1 MPVLDLPFDS
11 DTEAL
16 VLSALL
22 QFPDE
27 VFDDVRATL
36 PDAAAFYDLR
46 HRLIYRAM
54 LVQADR
60 GEFIDAPS
68 VRARLQAMPR
78 ERGGSEDVLEE
89 AGGAGYPFELSML
102 AQSCGNTGYH
112 AGRLA
117 DLCVKR
123 RLVAVAEDMRRRA
136 LSPTETGAD
145 LAAQFRADVDAAGA
159 VVGRESLVPMADF
172 LGRALDELKARV
184 PGSAPG
190 VPTSYPR
197 FDDVLGGFRP
207 SDLVIVAA
215 RPSMGKTAFATNL
228 ILNMARRGTAV
239 GVFSLETDEEGLA
252 ERVLGALAGV
262 NTRGIRNKSIA
273 TQKLDDVYSLGEAA
287 REWPVVFDFRP
298 DLGIAELRTAAR
310 RMQSR
315 FAIGALFVDYL
326 QFMRPGK
333 AERREAAFAEI
344 SRGLK
349 VIAKELR
356 IPVIALSQLSRQV
369 EQRGGEK
376 IPQLS
381 DLRESGGIEQDADMV
396 LFLHRPG
403 YYDRDKPKGP
413 TQVICAKNR
422 NGQTAILNFM
432 LELETGRF
440 TETSHEYDPSRD
452 EPRDPDTWRDGTF

>member
-1 MPVLDLPFDS
+1 MLDLPFDS
-11 DTEAL
+11 ETEAL
-16 VLSALL
+16 VLSAVL
-22 QFPDE
+22 QFADE
-27 VFDDVRATL
+27 VFDDVRSAL

-54 LVQADR
+54 LVQSDR
-60 GEFIDAPS
+60 GEIIDAPS

-78 ERGGSEDVLEE
+78 DRGGAEDLLEE
-89 AGGAGYPFELSML
+89 AGGASYPFELSML
-102 AQSCGNTGYH
+102 AQSCGNTVYH
-112 AGRLA
+112 AQRLA

-145 LAAQFRADVDAAGA
+145 LAAQFRADVDSAGA
-159 VVGRESLVPMADF
+159 VVARESLVPMADF
-172 LGRALDELKARV
+172 LGRALDDLKARV
-184 PGSAPG
+184 PGSVPG
-190 VPTSYPR
+190 VPTGYPR
-197 FDDVLGGFRP
+197 FDMDIGGFRP
-207 SDLVIVAA
+207 GDLVIVAA

-228 ILNMARRGTAV
+228 LLNMARGGTGV

-273 TQKLDDVYSLGEAA
+273 TQKLNDVYFMGEAA
-287 REWPVVFDFRP
+287 RALPVVFDFRP

-310 RMQSR
+310 RMHSR
-315 FAIGALFVDYL
+315 HGIGALFVDYL

-356 IPVIALSQLSRQV
+356 IPLIVLSQLSRQV

-396 LFLHRPG
+396 IFLHRPG

-413 TQVICAKNR
+413 TQVIIAKHR
-422 NGQTAILNFM
+422 NGQTATLNFM

-440 TETSHEYDPSRD
+440 TEISHEFEPGRD
-452 EPRDPDTWRDGTF
+452 APRDPDTWRDSAF